1 MSNYIAVAKFYVS
14 SVQKFGAPNYQ
25 TGEPETTGIRVDL
38 NPVPYKP
45 DDPTHENS
53 KFWTASPSGK
63 MELSIQNKAL
73 FDAFEVGREIYL
85 PMILADGVKLEDLS
99 GALHGLVD

>member
-1 MSNYIAVAKFYVS
+1 MYIAVAKFYVS

-25 TGEPETTGIRVDL
+25 TGTPETTGIKVEL
-38 NPVPYKP
+38 YPVPYKP

-63 MELSIQNKAL
+63 MELQIQNKSL
-73 FDAFEVGREIYL
+73 FDAFEVGTEIYL
-85 PMILADGVKLEDLS
+85 PMVGASGVTLEELS
-99 GALHGLVD
+99 GTLHTLLDNR